1 MFKTEKENQN
11 CAAEVYTFVEK
22 NFFSET
28 DELKHDVRY
37 LLRINTFRLM
47 IHAIVSKNLHAHHLS
62 KRLIFSFNLGNLEGI
77 SSGEVL
83 STMTEEPAEKISEE
97 VCLENAPLE
106 EEIKLGTKNTDQS
119 IKRVR

>member
-47 IHAIVSKNLHAHHLS
+47 IHAIVSQNLHAHHLL
-62 KRLIFSFNLGNLEGI
+62 KRLIFSFNLGNLEGM
-77 SSGEVL
+77 SSGEFL
-83 STMTEEPAEKISEE
+83 STMTEEPAEKIS
-97 VCLENAPLE
+97 
-106 EEIKLGTKNTDQS
+106 
-119 IKRVR
+119 KRCVWKMHH